1 MPRFVILQHDCPEG
15 PHYDFMVEVEGSL
28 RTWSLSEPPTPGVE
42 CPCRLLADHRLAY
55 LDYEGPISGDRGS
68 VTRWDRGTCQIRQ
81 KSDRQ
86 WTVRLA
92 GERLAGDATVRRA
105 TAEGQWWFLLEG
117 PAAGASGLGASPHTS
132 P

>member
-1 MPRFVILQHDCPEG
+1 MPRFVVLEHDSPRGLHWDLMLETAGVLATWALPQPPG
-15 PHYDFMVEVEGSL
+15 PGLTLEAEAL
-28 RTWSLSEPPTPGVE
+28 PG
-42 CPCRLLADHRLAY
+42 HRPAY
-55 LDYEGPISGDRGS
+55 LDYEGKISGDRGS